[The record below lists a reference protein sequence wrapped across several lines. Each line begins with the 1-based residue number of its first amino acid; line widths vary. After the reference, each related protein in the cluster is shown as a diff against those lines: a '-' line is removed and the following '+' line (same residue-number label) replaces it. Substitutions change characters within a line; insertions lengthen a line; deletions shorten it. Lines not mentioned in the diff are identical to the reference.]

1 MEEKELLTEDSIIF
15 EKEVENEIEQKILDL
30 NIKAQELEIQL
41 DRIEDESL
49 KQNDESLLD
58 EEYYQLKAEYKQIV
72 KERKE
77 LKKQLKAQ
85 DTAFL
90 SKVSVWVVL
99 YGVLSVIISF
109 PLIAGTLWLGFANM
123 LITALQEA
131 FSNLSQDNFIYDVVV
146 FLIIFSLPLLINLI
160 TWTVQI
166 NCIKTKENNKV
177 FCGFWIIQGVMS
189 LGMIIYMCFQLYGA

>member
-1 MEEKELLTEDSIIF
+1 MEEKELLTEDSIIS
-15 EKEVENEIEQKILDL
+15 EKNVENEIEQKIIDL
-30 NIKAQELEIQL
+30 NIKAQELEIKL

-77 LKKQLKAQ
+77 LNKQLKSQ
-85 DTAFL
+85 DTSFL

-99 YGVLSVIISF
+99 YGVLSVIIAF
-109 PLIAGTLWLGFANM
+109 PLIAGTLWLGFANI
-123 LITALQEA
+123 LITALEGA
-131 FSNLSQDNFIYDVVV
+131 FSNLSQDNFVYKIVV
-146 FLIIFSLPLLINLI
+146 FLIIFSLPLLINLV

-166 NCIKTKENNKV
+166 NCIKSKEDNRV
-177 FCGFWIIQGVMS
+177 FCGFWIIQGLMS